1 MSVVMKALAALVFAG
16 TPVVA
21 LAADAAVTP
30 VTEQAAPANL
40 PAISVVSVTEADM
53 HDVVVASGLIG
64 AVETIY
70 VQPQIEGQ
78 AIDEVLVDVGAEVT
92 AGQLLARL
100 SDTALTLQKSQ
111 LEASMASVK
120 AQIAQ
125 AQAQITDA
133 ESAQAEAQRQL
144 ARTESLL
151 KQGNV
156 STAAADQVKAAATSA
171 DVRVTVAKQG
181 LVAAQAQL
189 NVVEAQMADVDL
201 RLLRTNVIATV
212 SGKVTT
218 KNAMVGAIASAAG
231 APMFVI
237 ARDGRLE
244 LIADIAEVDIL
255 KLKQDQPAVMS
266 VVGLADKL
274 TGIVRLVEPTVD
286 RVTRLGKVRIA
297 LDDSSAVREGMF
309 AEAEI
314 TVAERKT
321 LVVPVSAV
329 GGTSTQPTV
338 FKVSNGVAHLTLLKT
353 GIRDGGL
360 IEIVEGL
367 GTGDQVV
374 AKAGAF
380 VRDGDRINPILV
392 ENDQLAGQ

>member
-1 MSVVMKALAALVFAG
+1 
-16 TPVVA
+16 
-21 LAADAAVTP
+21 
-30 VTEQAAPANL
+30 
-40 PAISVVSVTEADM
+40 
-53 HDVVVASGLIG
+53 
-64 AVETIY
+64 
-70 VQPQIEGQ
+70 
-78 AIDEVLVDVGAEVT
+78 
-92 AGQLLARL
+92 
-100 SDTALTLQKSQ
+100 
-111 LEASMASVK
+111 MASVK

-181 LVAAQAQL
+181 LIAAQAQL

-231 APMFVI
+231 VPMFVI
-237 ARDGRLE
+237 AREGRLE

-266 VVGLADKL
+266 VVGLAEKL
-274 TGIVRLVEPTVD
+274 TGTVRLVEPTVD
-286 RVTRLGKVRIA
+286 RVTRLGKVKIA

-329 GGTSTQPTV
+329 GGTNAQATV
-338 FKVSNGVAHLTLLKT
+338 FLVTDGVAHLTEVKT
-353 GIRDGGL
+353 GIREGGL

-367 GTGDQVV
+367 AAGDHVV

-380 VRDGDRINPILV
+380 VRDGDRINPFLV
-392 ENDQLAGQ
+392 ENDQFAGQ